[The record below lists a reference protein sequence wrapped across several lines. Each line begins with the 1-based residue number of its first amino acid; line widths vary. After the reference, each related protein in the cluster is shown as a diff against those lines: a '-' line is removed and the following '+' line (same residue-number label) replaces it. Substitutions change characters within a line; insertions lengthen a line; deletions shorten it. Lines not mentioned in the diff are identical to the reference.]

1 MEDSKKLIFVGL
13 LKLAKSSED
22 KYKNGDFKGAL
33 EDKKKVKVILK
44 SQSCDKEVKKIYE
57 EELADIYL
65 SKFDLIN
72 DYKKILS
79 DSKRIKIKNYLE
91 KKSIAKYKIGDY
103 ESAIKAL
110 RRSEKYSLKI
120 KDT

>member
-22 KYKNGDFKGAL
+22 KYKNGDFKGAF
-33 EDKKKVKVILK
+33 EDKKKVKNILN
-44 SQSCDKEVKKIYE
+44 SPSCDKEIKKMYE
-57 EELADIYL
+57 EELANIYL
-65 SKFDLIN
+65 SKFDLIK
-72 DYKKILS
+72 DYKRILG

-91 KKSIAKYKIGDY
+91 KKSIEKYKNEDY

-110 RRSEKYSLKI
+110 RRSEKYSLKN
-120 KDT
+120 

>member
-22 KYKNGDFKGAL
+22 KYKKGDFKGAL

-44 SQSCDKEVKKIYE
+44 SPSCDKEVKKIYE
-57 EELADIYL
+57 EELANIYL